1 MSSSITRIVKTI
13 EDWLERAV
21 AAIEGTDGA
30 VNSTLATAIAGER
43 NTDSATGSYL
53 VVKDEWTYTS
63 VDLSANST
71 TVSAV
76 PAIIGKVWV
85 NTVLSAH
92 ACPIKDN
99 TTTVFSLPA
108 SAAATISDAT
118 AYAFAAGTRFE
129 TSLIVDPDD
138 AATGTIVVQWRPI

>member
-1 MSSSITRIVKTI
+1 MSSNIERVLQTIENWNERIVS
-13 EDWLERAV
+13 
-21 AAIEGTDGA
+21 AIEGTVESVQA
-30 VNSTLATAIAGER
+30 SLTTAIAGER
-43 NTDSATGSYL
+43 NTDSATASYL

-92 ACPIKDN
+92 ACPIKDGS
-99 TTTVFSLPA
+99 TTVFSLPA
-108 SAAATISDAT
+108 SAPATISDAT